1 VLFFLVPKLF
11 NHLRLAHILRIARDS
26 KEELS
31 LYIYIHTK
39 SDMLLYFKALIEI
52 KKERRAFIVTYIWVF
67 FFFFFVYMGFLFSY
81 LWDSSN
87 DYCITHTQ
95 LLYNSNYFFFIIT
108 IGFVFLHVG
117 PKYSMVDLKTKIV
130 RVVQETLLMGF
141 YITHITLDYIY
152 GFLNTVLIHVTLF

>member
-1 VLFFLVPKLF
+1 LQISFCKHLVLFFLVPKLF
-11 NHLRLAHILRIARDS
+11 NHLRLAHILRIAWDS

-31 LYIYIHTK
+31 LYIYIHT
-39 SDMLLYFKALIEI
+39 
-52 KKERRAFIVTYIWVF
+52 
-67 FFFFFVYMGFLFSY
+67 GFLFSY